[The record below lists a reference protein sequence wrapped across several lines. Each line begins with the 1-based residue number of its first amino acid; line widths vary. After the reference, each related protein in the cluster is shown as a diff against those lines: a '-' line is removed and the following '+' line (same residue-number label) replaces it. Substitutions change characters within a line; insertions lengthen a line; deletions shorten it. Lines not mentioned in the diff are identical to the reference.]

1 MEQATPAYGS
11 YTSTPLRSVHYGVDS
26 INELAAIMEH
36 ILSKDAKP
44 KALIITG
51 KSLSKTPVIPQIED
65 LLKQKNAFCG
75 TFTKMRQHTPIDDV
89 EEALEI
95 VRKGGEK
102 AFLERY
108 RVSQA
113 VLR

>member
-1 MEQATPAYGS
+1 MEQATPTYGS

-36 ILSKDAKP
+36 ILSKDA
-44 KALIITG
+44 
-51 KSLSKTPVIPQIED
+51 
-65 LLKQKNAFCG
+65 
-75 TFTKMRQHTPIDDV
+75 KMRQHTPIDDV